1 MRRPNIII
9 LAAGRGSRLN
19 KLTQKRP
26 KTLVRLNGKSIF
38 DHLLD
43 NLGYFNLEKI
53 TVVLG
58 YKNNL
63 FKK

>member
-1 MRRPNIII
+1 MRSPNIII

-26 KTLVRLNGKSIF
+26 KALVKLNGKPIF

-43 NLGYFNLEKI
+43 NLKYFNL
-53 TVVLG
+53 
-58 YKNNL
+58 
-63 FKK
+63 KK